1 MTRTELYKALEGK
14 KVFCMQGCRITDV
27 GIFSKGRMSFKI
39 NHFEP
44 LNRME
49 PVNTTY
55 FLQKGDYIE
64 DVGGYILIRRGTHDY
79 MFIFCE

>member
-1 MTRTELYKALEGK
+1 
-14 KVFCMQGCRITDV
+14 
-27 GIFSKGRMSFKI
+27 MSFKI

-64 DVGGYILIRRGTHDY
+64 DVGEYILIRRGTHDY
-79 MFIFCE
+79 MFIFRA

>member
-1 MTRTELYKALEGK
+1 MTRTEMYKALEGK
-14 KVFCMQGCRITDV
+14 RVSCVRGCLITAV

-49 PVNTTY
+49 PITTTY

-64 DVGGYILIRRGTHDY
+64 DLGEYILIRRGNHDY
-79 MFIFCE
+79 MFIFRT